1 MKSKIK
7 SFVYYIVDSYI
18 RYMLFR
24 NYSAQF
30 KGYLKLHG
38 FENKKAVCED
48 AYLAKWKVLCK
59 RVEPY
64 SYRFFSHYLGNT
76 PNIVPEDIGHS
87 YIETALN
94 PPVFRLGYS
103 DKTLFPK
110 IIGQQFVPRT
120 IVCRINGGN
129 LLDPDFCQAD
139 KDLSYYIGET
149 RRLVLK
155 PSLGGCSGKGVMLFH
170 RDGNRFL
177 SHDKNFVL
185 SEVFLLS
192 YSPNFCLQ
200 EAVQQHEFM
209 SKLCSTSVNTIRI
222 SLYRSVKDEKSHVT
236 AAIVRIGREGS
247 FLDNAHAGGRF
258 ASVDLKT
265 GELGKYVMDQYG
277 NKTIIWNDVDF
288 SSTYVVP
295 FWKDIISFAEFV
307 GTKIPH
313 HRLIALDIALNK
325 DGKPILIEYNL
336 DSYGYWL
343 FMMTGQEVFGEFT
356 DEIIEYCRKNKQK
369 CCHRELM

>member
-7 SFVYYIVDSYI
+7 SFVCKAIQGYI
-18 RYMLFR
+18 RYMLYR

-30 KGYLKLHG
+30 NRYLKLHG
-38 FENKKAVCED
+38 FENKKASGED
-48 AYLAKWKVLCK
+48 AYIAKWKVLCK

-64 SYRFFSHYLGNT
+64 SYRFFSHYCGNT

-87 YIETALN
+87 YIEPALN
-94 PPVFRLGYS
+94 PPVFRLVYS

-129 LLDPDFCQAD
+129 LLDADFCQAD
-139 KDLSYYIGET
+139 KNLSYYIGDT
-149 RRLVLK
+149 KTLVLK

-170 RDGNRFL
+170 KDGNRFL
-177 SHDKNFVL
+177 SYDKNFVL
-185 SEVFLLS
+185 SEDFLFS
-192 YSPNFCLQ
+192 YGPNFCLQ

-222 SLYRSVKDEKSHVT
+222 SLYRSVKNEISHVT

-247 FLDNAHAGGRF
+247 ILDNAHAGGRF
-258 ASVDLKT
+258 VSVDLKT

-288 SSTYVVP
+288 SSTYIIP
-295 FWKDIISFAEFV
+295 FWQDIISFAEFV

-313 HRLIALDIALNK
+313 HRFIGLDIALRQNN
-325 DGKPILIEYNL
+325 KPILIEYNI
-336 DSYGYWL
+336 DSFGYWA

-356 DEIIEYCRKNKQK
+356 DEIIEYCTNN
-369 CCHRELM
+369 HRNVIYKGIC